1 MAARLKLEVFD
12 DLPPRSEA
20 PPPGNTSPLPP
31 AFDLAEEKL
40 QSYEQGYKAGWDD
53 ATTAHAEEQAR
64 ISSDFARNLQELSFT
79 YHEAKAQVLAALE
92 PLLTEMVEKVLPKLA
107 TESLVEMVVEEVQGV
122 AHTVADAQVELVI
135 SPENRAA
142 MERLLEGEQ
151 SLPVKLIEEPSLP
164 PGQVFLRF
172 EEIEKQIDLEA
183 VLTRCQE
190 AVDGFFNQT
199 NQEAANG

>member
-1 MAARLKLEVFD
+1 MAARLELEVFD
-12 DLPPRSEA
+12 DVPPRNEA
-20 PPPGNTSPLPP
+20 LPTENASPLPA

-40 QSYEQGYKAGWDD
+40 KSYEQGYKAGWDD

-79 YHEAKAQVLAALE
+79 YHEARGQVLASLE

-122 AHTVADAQVELVI
+122 AQRVADAQVELVI
-135 SPENRAA
+135 SPENRPA

-172 EEIEKQIDLEA
+172 EDIEKQIDLEA

-199 NQEAANG
+199 HQEAANG